1 MFGSTRF
8 RSAPPSSHYQINN
21 TWSFLLQLEQ
31 PSQSFQLQIRSAPPA
46 SHYQISTTSWS
57 FLLQLEQPFQSF
69 QLQIRSAPPSSHYQ
83 ISTISW
89 SFLLQL
95 VISTAIRTALSV
107 ISTANQISPT
117 ISHYQIS
124 TTSWSFLLQLEQPF
138 QSFQLQSDQ
147 PHLPVIIRP
156 APPPGHFSCNE
167 APSLSWCLNKKFAY
181 KRGGA

>member
-1 MFGSTRF
+1 MEGGADVWEHT
-8 RSAPPSSHYQINN
+8 
-21 TWSFLLQLEQ
+21 
-31 PSQSFQLQIRSAPPA
+31 LQISPTFQSLSDQQHLVISTAIRTALSVISTAN
-46 SHYQISTTSWS
+46 QISPTGQSLS
-57 FLLQLEQPFQSF
+57 DQHYLLV
-69 QLQIRSAPPSSHYQ
+69 
-83 ISTISW
+83 ISTAIRTALSVISTANQIQ
-89 SFLLQL
+89 SLSDQHYLL